1 MKDAEEERIE
11 ADYKAAKA
19 KCDAMKDN
27 AKDVCEKEAKAKEK
41 VAKAELDA
49 KTDPSQRNQRK
60 VAETQGRSEH
70 EVAKAKCDDMKGDEK
85 NACEKQ
91 AKAKHDQAKADIK
104 KQYAARGD
112 KSRQPLRAPPR
123 AAPRAAPAA
132 RRSSESMARGL
143 WKGAISFGL
152 VNVPVELFSA
162 EKKSAEIDLTM
173 LDKRDLAPVGYKRYN
188 KSTGED
194 VPWAEIVKGYEY
206 DDDKYVVLSDEDF
219 RRANVEA
226 SKTVDIQAFVDLR
239 DIPPIYFQTP
249 YYLAPG
255 KRGEKAYALLRDA
268 MQKAGKAGIA
278 TVVIRT
284 RQYLAAVMPQDD
296 VLSWIRCAT
305 QTRSRASRSSACRTA
320 RCSRRSAPRKSR
332 WRYA

>member
-1 MKDAEEERIE
+1 
-11 ADYKAAKA
+11 
-19 KCDAMKDN
+19 
-27 AKDVCEKEAKAKEK
+27 
-41 VAKAELDA
+41 
-49 KTDPSQRNQRK
+49 
-60 VAETQGRSEH
+60 
-70 EVAKAKCDDMKGDEK
+70 
-85 NACEKQ
+85 
-91 AKAKHDQAKADIK
+91 
-104 KQYAARGD
+104 
-112 KSRQPLRAPPR
+112 
-123 AAPRAAPAA
+123 
-132 RRSSESMARGL
+132 MARGL

-162 EKKSAEIDLTM
+162 ERKSAEFDLTM

-219 RRANVEA
+219 RRANIEA

-296 VLSWIRCAT
+296 VLVMDTLRYADEIKGVEELGVPNGTLQQKVSAREIEMALRLIDDMSEKWQPEKFKDSYRDDLMARIQEKIRQGQT
-305 QTRSRASRSSACRTA
+305 QEITQPGKAENEPAGAEVVDLMALLRRSVEKSQAKPRRKAARKASRKAA
-320 RCSRRSAPRKSR
+320 
-332 WRYA
+332 